1 MYVCIYIVFLP
12 FHHVIA
18 IYEQGSPQP
27 PTHPSQMVPPLW
39 PVVDVQFIR
48 SIWLR
53 GETYVGSMCMQM
65 CKE

>member
-1 MYVCIYIVFLP
+1 MIMYIVVLP
-12 FHHVIA
+12 FHHVLA

-27 PTHPSQMVPPLW
+27 PTPQPDGSPPLW

-48 SIWLR
+48 SIWVR